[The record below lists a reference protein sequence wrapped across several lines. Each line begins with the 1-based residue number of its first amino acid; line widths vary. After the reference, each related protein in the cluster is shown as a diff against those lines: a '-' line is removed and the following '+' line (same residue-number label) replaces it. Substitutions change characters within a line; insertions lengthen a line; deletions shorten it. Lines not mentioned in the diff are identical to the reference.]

1 MKARYLWL
9 SLFTF
14 IVSGVIFAPASLV
27 TQGLKDVPQ
36 LRLTAGQG
44 TIWDGQIAVSYY
56 GRDLGIFDW
65 SLSPRLLFTGV
76 VRFNWELSDL
86 HHDMKG
92 ALDVSFDST
101 TLIASG
107 HIDAARIN
115 RELSPYHIAIGGR
128 ISLNSFKIILDGKQ
142 GNHQIDGEIRWN
154 GGRSTYRL
162 AGELNAITLPPLQ
175 GNLATTSK
183 GPTLIVTNGD
193 EATPLIII
201 NIEDGNWANI
211 GITKKFTEMVS
222 QPWPGNVS
230 PETVVLRVEEKI
242 F

>member
-9 SLFTF
+9 GLFTF
-14 IVSGVIFAPASLV
+14 IVSGLIFAPASLV
-27 TQGLKDVPQ
+27 TQGLKDVPE
-36 LRLTAGQG
+36 LRLTAGKG
-44 TIWDGQIAVSYY
+44 TIWNGQIAVSYH

-65 SLSPRLLFTGV
+65 SLSPMLLFTGV
-76 VRFNWELSDL
+76 VHFNWVLSDS
-86 HHDMKG
+86 HHDVKG
-92 ALDVSFDST
+92 ALDVSFDT
-101 TLIASG
+101 TKLIASG

-142 GNHQIDGEIRWN
+142 GNHQIDGEIRWK

-162 AGELNAITLPPLQ
+162 AGELHSITLPPLQ
-175 GNLATTSK
+175 GNLTTTSN
-183 GPTLIVTNGD
+183 GPMLIVTNRV
-193 EATPLIII
+193 EATPLIVIS
-201 NIEDGNWANI
+201 IEGGNWANI
-211 GITKKFTEMVS
+211 GITKKFTEIVG

-230 PETVVLRVEEKI
+230 PDTVVLRVEEKL